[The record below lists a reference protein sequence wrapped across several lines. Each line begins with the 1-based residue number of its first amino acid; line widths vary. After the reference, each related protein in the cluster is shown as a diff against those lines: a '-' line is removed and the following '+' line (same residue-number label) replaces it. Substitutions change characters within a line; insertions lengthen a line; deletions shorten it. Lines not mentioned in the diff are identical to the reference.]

1 MYQTDVA
8 NRLNI
13 TRQKKLELYI
23 IILLKILYQFLI
35 AHVLTEWMFYLQLI
49 ESIKLLQG
57 QQLGTI
63 IISGYKTLNVRNGY
77 EWVSGYAVYVKQV
90 STTEEVLDHIR
101 VYKTW

>member
-1 MYQTDVA
+1 MGLYQTDVA

-23 IILLKILYQFLI
+23 NILLKILYQFLI
-35 AHVLTEWMFYLQLI
+35 AHVLIEWMFYLQLI

-63 IISGYKTLNVRNGY
+63 IIS
-77 EWVSGYAVYVKQV
+77 A
-90 STTEEVLDHIR
+90 IR
-101 VYKTW
+101 L